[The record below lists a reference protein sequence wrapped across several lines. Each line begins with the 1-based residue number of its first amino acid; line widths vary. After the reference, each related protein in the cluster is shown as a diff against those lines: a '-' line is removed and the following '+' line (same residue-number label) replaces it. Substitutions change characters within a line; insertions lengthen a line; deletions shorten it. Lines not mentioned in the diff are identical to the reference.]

1 MAKTRQGRRDV
12 AALEARRFEAARL
25 FARGTGQAA
34 VMRALGVSRQT
45 AHQWYHRWRRGG
57 RQGLKAVGRLGRKPR
72 LDKRRLGCV
81 ETARLQGPRRHG
93 FATELWTLPRVA
105 TVIAR
110 LTGVRYHPGH
120 VWYLLRGLQW
130 SLQRPTRRARER
142 DEAAIR
148 QWVSRRWP
156 AVKKRPPPAGL
167 ARLRGRKRVLAAT
180 RRPAH
185 VGPARAHARP
195 DPHPG
200 HLAASLGGRGAGVPL
215 GRAAHAV
222 LFPDAPG
229 ELHRCGA
236 DRFPAAAQ
244 APLSGPPRAAPLG
257 RAGCPQ
263 EPRHASLRGPPAR
276 LADG

>member
-72 LDKRRLGCV
+72 LDQRQLGRV
-81 ETARLQGPRRHG
+81 ETALLQGPRRHG

-130 SLQRPTRRARER
+130 SLQRPARRARER

-156 AVKKRPPPAGL
+156 AVKKTP
-167 ARLRGRKRVLAAT
+167 
-180 RRPAH
+180 
-185 VGPARAHARP
+185 
-195 DPHPG
+195 
-200 HLAASLGGRGAGVPL
+200 AASGPGSSSRTKAGSRSNLSSGA
-215 GRAAHAV
+215 
-222 LFPDAPG
+222 
-229 ELHRCGA
+229 
-236 DRFPAAAQ
+236 
-244 APLSGPPRAAPLG
+244 
-257 RAGCPQ
+257 
-263 EPRHASLRGPPAR
+263 RGPRVGTRPS
-276 LADG
+276 

>member
-72 LDKRRLGCV
+72 LDQRQLGRV
-81 ETARLQGPRRHG
+81 ETALLQGPRRHG

-105 TVIAR
+105 MVIAR

-130 SLQRPTRRARER
+130 
-142 DEAAIR
+142 
-148 QWVSRRWP
+148 VSRRWP
-156 AVKKRPPPAGL
+156 AVKKTP
-167 ARLRGRKRVLAAT
+167 
-180 RRPAH
+180 
-185 VGPARAHARP
+185 
-195 DPHPG
+195 
-200 HLAASLGGRGAGVPL
+200 AASGPGSSSRTKAGSRSNPSSGARG
-215 GRAAHAV
+215 
-222 LFPDAPG
+222 
-229 ELHRCGA
+229 
-236 DRFPAAAQ
+236 
-244 APLSGPPRAAPLG
+244 PRAGTRP
-257 RAGCPQ
+257 
-263 EPRHASLRGPPAR
+263 S
-276 LADG
+276 

>member
-1 MAKTRQGRRDV
+1 MAKTRPGRRNV

-72 LDKRRLGCV
+72 LDQRQLSRV
-81 ETARLQGPRRHG
+81 EAALLQGPRRHG
-93 FATELWTLPRVA
+93 FATDLWTLPRVA

-110 LTGVRYHPGH
+110 LTGVHYHPGH

-130 SLQRPTRRARER
+130 SLQRPARRARER

-156 AVKKRPPPAGL
+156 AVKKTPGASGPGSSSRTKAGS
-167 ARLRGRKRVLAAT
+167 RSSPSSG
-180 RRPAH
+180 
-185 VGPARAHARP
+185 
-195 DPHPG
+195 
-200 HLAASLGGRGAGVPL
+200 
-215 GRAAHAV
+215 
-222 LFPDAPG
+222 APG
-229 ELHRCGA
+229 PRAG
-236 DRFPAAAQ
+236 R
-244 APLSGPPRAAPLG
+244 PLS
-257 RAGCPQ
+257 
-263 EPRHASLRGPPAR
+263 
-276 LADG
+276 

>member
-1 MAKTRQGRRDV
+1 MAKTRQGRDV

-72 LDKRRLGCV
+72 LDQRQLGRV
-81 ETARLQGPRRHG
+81 ETALLQGPRRHG

-142 DEAAIR
+142 DEAR
-148 QWVSRRWP
+148 SEEHTSELQ
-156 AVKKRPPPAGL
+156 
-167 ARLRGRKRVLAAT
+167 
-180 RRPAH
+180 
-185 VGPARAHARP
+185 
-195 DPHPG
+195 
-200 HLAASLGGRGAGVPL
+200 SLT
-215 GRAAHAV
+215 
-222 LFPDAPG
+222 
-229 ELHRCGA
+229 
-236 DRFPAAAQ
+236 
-244 APLSGPPRAAPLG
+244 
-257 RAGCPQ
+257 
-263 EPRHASLRGPPAR
+263 
-276 LADG
+276 